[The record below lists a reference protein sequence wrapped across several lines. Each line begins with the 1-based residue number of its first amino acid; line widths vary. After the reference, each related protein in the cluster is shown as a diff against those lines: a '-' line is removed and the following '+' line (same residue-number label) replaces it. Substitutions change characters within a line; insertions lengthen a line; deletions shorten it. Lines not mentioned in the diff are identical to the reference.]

1 MLKSLL
7 AFHTLVYTLESVFIS
22 HTINQRVQV
31 RCTEFTI
38 TDDSIALEGD
48 ETFNLEFM
56 RVSGASAMPGVNS
69 MAWGRIIDDDG

>member
-1 MLKSLL
+1 MNML
-7 AFHTLVYTLESVFIS
+7 
-22 HTINQRVQV
+22 QV

-38 TDDSIALEGD
+38 LDDTIALEGE

-56 RVSGASAMPGVNS
+56 RVSGVTFMPGTNR